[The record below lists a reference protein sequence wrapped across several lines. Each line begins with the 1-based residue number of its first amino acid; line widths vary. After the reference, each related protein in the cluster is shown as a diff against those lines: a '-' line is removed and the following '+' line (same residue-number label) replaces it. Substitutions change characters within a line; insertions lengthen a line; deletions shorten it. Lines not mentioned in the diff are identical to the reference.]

1 MTDTSWLTDS
11 WPWWIALGFLVVY
24 EFYALATGKRT
35 LSRMV
40 WASAKASPWMAP
52 ITFSVLAWLLLHFF
66 VTHGDW
72 GIELTWTAI
81 IVVII
86 WLLYVAWRRK
96 VETNA

>member
-1 MTDTSWLTDS
+1 
-11 WPWWIALGFLVVY
+11 
-24 EFYALATGKRT
+24 
-35 LSRMV
+35 
-40 WASAKASPWMAP
+40 MAP